1 MANETMEVQETEK
14 QEIAESD
21 VERTRS
27 RACFIPRAD
36 IYETDDSIVIMADM
50 PGVDKDS
57 LDITLDSDILSINGY
72 VEPEAPENYD
82 LAYAEYRE
90 GDYQR
95 QFTVSNQIDREN
107 IEATLKDG
115 VLHLTLPKAQPSTKK
130 ISVKGG

>member
-36 IYETDDSIVIMADM
+36 IYETEDSIVIMADM
-50 PGVDKDS
+50 PGVDRDS
-57 LDITLDSDILSINGY
+57 VDITLDNDILSINGY

-107 IEATLKDG
+107 IEAMLKDG

-130 ISVKGG
+130 ISVRGD